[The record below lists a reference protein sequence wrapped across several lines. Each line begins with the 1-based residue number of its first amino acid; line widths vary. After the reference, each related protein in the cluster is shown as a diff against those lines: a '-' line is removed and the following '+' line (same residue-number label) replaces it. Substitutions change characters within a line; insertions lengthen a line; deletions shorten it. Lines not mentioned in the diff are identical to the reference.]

1 MREDDTLRFTQLAA
15 VFRRLINEANANLK
29 HMHSGGDNL
38 QTCSWLSV
46 TSCSPRIPS
55 VNIKK
60 HQLSLKLPA
69 PMSHG
74 LWRHPFWNP
83 GQTVTL
89 VKESQK
95 KGNDTAEWEDFSDLK
110 NSVQSPPSTEAG
122 RKPWWWCGSHFAK
135 WKLGQST
142 QPARMNE
149 GGESPHLDLLTP
161 GIQRALHHSQD
172 QLGGGF
178 LLA

>member
-1 MREDDTLRFTQLAA
+1 MREDDTLPFTQLAA

-89 VKESQK
+89 VKERLRK
-95 KGNDTAEWEDFSDLK
+95 KGMTLLSGKTFLTWKIQSSLHQVLKLEGSLGDGVALTLQSGNWVRALNLLEWMREVS
-110 NSVQSPPSTEAG
+110 
-122 RKPWWWCGSHFAK
+122 
-135 WKLGQST
+135 
-142 QPARMNE
+142 
-149 GGESPHLDLLTP
+149 LLTW
-161 GIQRALHHSQD
+161 ISW
-172 QLGGGF
+172 
-178 LLA
+178 LLASSVLCTTPKINLVAGSY